1 MRLEKLALAITFAGL
16 SALAIAIAIERG
28 RNTDI
33 IDKPQKE
40 CGKNPPILLTEVEK
54 PECTFWQD
62 GKCYSGVCAGKNCEM
77 CQKKLNLFTT
87 ILLFSGTISTLISTY
102 FLLESIFT

>member
-1 MRLEKLALAITFAGL
+1 MRLEKLALAIAFAGL
-16 SALAIAIAIERG
+16 SALTIAIAIERG

-33 IDKPQKE
+33 IDKPQKD
-40 CGKNPPILLTEVEK
+40 CGENPSAVLTEVEN

-62 GKCYSGVCAGKNCEM
+62 GNCYSGVCAGKNCEM

-87 ILLFSGTISTLISTY
+87 ILLFVGTITTLISTY
-102 FLLESIFT
+102 FLLESMFT

>member
-33 IDKPQKE
+33 IDKPQKNVV
-40 CGKNPPILLTEVEK
+40 KIHQ
-54 PECTFWQD
+54 F
-62 GKCYSGVCAGKNCEM
+62 Y
-77 CQKKLNLFTT
+77 
-87 ILLFSGTISTLISTY
+87 
-102 FLLESIFT
+102 